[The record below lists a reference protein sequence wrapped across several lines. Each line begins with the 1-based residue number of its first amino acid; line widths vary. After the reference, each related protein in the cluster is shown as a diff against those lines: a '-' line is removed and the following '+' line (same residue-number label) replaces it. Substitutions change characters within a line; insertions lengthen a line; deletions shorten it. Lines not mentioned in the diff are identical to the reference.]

1 MSWLLLIITLPTEN
15 ATPRMRAWRT
25 LKASGAAVLR
35 DGVYLIPASEHAT
48 ETLAKV
54 EQDIGDSGGT
64 AYLLEVDGDTDYP
77 FAALFDRTG
86 EYHKLSD
93 DITVCGTGFQTTATS
108 DLARQVRKLRTAYD
122 ALVAIDFF
130 PGEAQRQV
138 GTLLT
143 ALEARLARALSP
155 DEPTEMT
162 GAVQRY
168 DPADFKGRRWAT
180 RKQLWVDRIGSAW
193 LIRRFIDPQ
202 ARFLWLDAP
211 GDCPSDALGFD
222 FDGATFTHVESP
234 TGLLVTF
241 ETLMASF
248 GLNRDP
254 ALQRLAQI
262 VHCLDV
268 GGLPVPEAAGLERV
282 LTGIRARTT
291 DDDSLLNDAG
301 RVFDDLYLAFQQ
313 ETKPT

>member
-1 MSWLLLIITLPTEN
+1 MHWLLLIITLPTEN
-15 ATPRMRAWRT
+15 ATARMRAWRV
-25 LKASGAAVLR
+25 LKASGAAVVR
-35 DGVYLIPASEHAT
+35 DGVYLIPASEHAAG
-48 ETLAKV
+48 TLAKV

-64 AYLLEVDGDTDYP
+64 AYLLDVDGDADYP

-86 EYHKLSD
+86 EYHKLAE
-93 DITVCGTGFQTTATS
+93 DITACGIAFENTLTP
-108 DLARQVRKLRTAYD
+108 DLARQIRKMRNAYN
-122 ALVAIDFF
+122 AIVAIDFF
-130 PGEAQRQV
+130 PSDVQRQV
-138 GTLLT
+138 GALMN

-168 DPADFKGRRWAT
+168 DPAEFKGRRWAT

-202 ARFLWLDAP
+202 ARFVWLDAP

-234 TGLLVTF
+234 AGLLVTF

-248 GLNRDP
+248 GLDQDP

-282 LTGIRARTT
+282 LAGIRARTRN
-291 DDDSLLNDAG
+291 DDSLLKDAA
-301 RVFDDLYLAFQQ
+301 RLFDDLYLAFQQ
-313 ETKPT
+313 EAKPT